1 MKLSRGK
8 TMLRWGPVLV
18 VNIVALSL
26 ASYLALV
33 YQSAMT
39 RRMLAE

>member
-1 MKLSRGK
+1 MGTSVVKGASK
-8 TMLRWGPVLV
+8 WGPTLV

-26 ASYLALV
+26 ASYLALC

-39 RRMLAE
+39 RRILAE